1 MVRMVWSLW
10 VRIPSRSSCRTLDP
24 LYCTFRRSGWDGWWL
39 THHFKGLYGISIN
52 GGTPTWMAY
61 YRKSNDNG
69 WFGGT
74 PISENLHVCVHEHFW
89 YTCIPRNGQS
99 PVGAMVGSKP
109 PESETDIFLAS
120 KGRSFTTYGGVTS
133 GWCPQKVMFEEDQE
147 ICCGRSVATSNTL
160 VNIDLMGFHW
170 YDLMGFNGDLMG
182 FNGDLMRFNR
192 I

>member
-109 PESETDIFLAS
+109 PESETDFFGLQ
-120 KGRSFTTYGGVTS
+120 RSELHHIW
-133 GWCPQKVMFEEDQE
+133 WCHKWLMPPEGDVWRGPGNLLWEK
-147 ICCGRSVATSNTL
+147 CCNLKHAGEYR
-160 VNIDLMGFHW
+160 
-170 YDLMGFNGDLMG
+170 FNGISLIW
-182 FNGDLMRFNR
+182 FNGL
-192 I
+192 

>member
-69 WFGGT
+69 WGY
-74 PISENLHVCVHEHFW
+74 PHF
-89 YTCIPRNGQS
+89 R
-99 PVGAMVGSKP
+99 KP
-109 PESETDIFLAS
+109 PCVCAWTFLVYLYTPKWPVSSRGDGGIEASRIRNRYFFGLQRSELHHIW
-120 KGRSFTTYGGVTS
+120 
-133 GWCPQKVMFEEDQE
+133 WCHKWLMPPEGDVWRGPGNLLWEK
-147 ICCGRSVATSNTL
+147 CCNLKHAGEYR
-160 VNIDLMGFHW
+160 
-170 YDLMGFNGDLMG
+170 FNGISLIW
-182 FNGDLMRFNR
+182 FNGL
-192 I
+192 